1 ILKNR
6 RYAALQDFAHVFG
19 YREGEKVEG
28 TELPDIDFVALA
40 RGQGCDGVHV
50 ENAAELAE
58 VLARALAHPKPI
70 VVEVE
75 VA

>member
-1 ILKNR
+1 
-6 RYAALQDFAHVFG
+6 ALQDFSKVFG

-40 RGQGCDGVHV
+40 KGHGCDGVHV
-50 ENAAELAE
+50 EDAGQLAQ
-58 VLARALAHPKPI
+58 VLKDSIAHPRPI
-70 VVEVE
+70 IVEVE